1 MRAVSSASCY
11 ANMDAY
17 APACPM
23 LSDKKSCRVLCP
35 HSTGLKEKHMSKIIE
50 YFKTLTQ
57 IPHCSKEADRLCDFL
72 VMFAKERGYEVEVDG
87 VKNIYIHKGT
97 PALCLQAH
105 YDMVCMG
112 KAPQIETYVEKG
124 WMKAKDSSLG
134 ADNGMAIAMMMQL
147 MDEGR
152 VLEFLLTSD
161 EEIGLIGANEV
172 AFDLKAAYMLN
183 LDSEDEAEVYIGCAG
198 GADIT
203 AFKQDSYVEGRGDC
217 YEVAV
222 KGLSGGHSGV
232 DIDKGIPSA
241 IKILARY
248 LTKYGV
254 TQLASI
260 YAGERRNSIPA
271 NAVAIVRSETPL
283 EGEGNVR
290 VRKLNESPSI
300 LSEGDRLIAF
310 MEAFKH
316 GVRRENKELGIPDVS
331 INLAIINADEQG
343 GIVIETSARA
353 MDAASLDVLAEE
365 TVSFFDMYGFE
376 AKVEEKYPA
385 WKPDV
390 TDFTELVD
398 QKMKEIFGKSRL
410 MAIHAGLECGVIA
423 EKYPKMKFASIG
435 PTIRYPHSTREKVKL
450 DSVEK
455 IFTVLD
461 KIIQSV

>member
-1 MRAVSSASCY
+1 
-11 ANMDAY
+11 
-17 APACPM
+17 
-23 LSDKKSCRVLCP
+23 
-35 HSTGLKEKHMSKIIE
+35 MSKIIE
-50 YFKTLTQ
+50 YFKQLTQ
-57 IPHCSKEADRLCDFL
+57 IPHCSKEADALCDLL
-72 VMFAKERGYEVEVDG
+72 VDFAKERGYEVEVDEA
-87 VKNIYIHKGT
+87 KNIYIHKGT

-112 KAPQIETYVEKG
+112 RAPQIETYEEEG

-172 AFDLKAAYMLN
+172 AFDLKASYMLN

-203 AFKQDSYVEGRGDC
+203 AFKQDSYVEGKGDC

-222 KGLSGGHSGV
+222 KGLVGGHSGV
-232 DIDKGIPSA
+232 DIDKAIPSA
-241 IKILARY
+241 IKVLGSY
-248 LTKYGV
+248 LRKNNV

-271 NAVAIVRSETPL
+271 NAVAIVRNETPL
-283 EGEGNVR
+283 KNEGDVT
-290 VRKLNESPSI
+290 VRKLNESPLI
-300 LSEGDRLIAF
+300 LSEGDRLISL

-316 GVRRENKELGIPDVS
+316 GVRKENKELGIPDVS
-331 INLAIINADEQG
+331 INLAIISADEQG
-343 GIVIETSARA
+343 GIDVETSARA
-353 MDAASLDVLAEE
+353 MDAASLDALTGE
-365 TVSFFDMYGFE
+365 TVSFFEMYGFE
-376 AKVEEKYPA
+376 AKVEDKYPA

-390 TDFTELVD
+390 TDFTRVVD
-398 QKMKEIFGKSRL
+398 KKMKEVFGRSKL

-435 PTIRYPHSTREKVKL
+435 PTIRYPHSTREMVKV

-455 IFTVLD
+455 TFEVLD
-461 KIIQSV
+461 RIIQSV